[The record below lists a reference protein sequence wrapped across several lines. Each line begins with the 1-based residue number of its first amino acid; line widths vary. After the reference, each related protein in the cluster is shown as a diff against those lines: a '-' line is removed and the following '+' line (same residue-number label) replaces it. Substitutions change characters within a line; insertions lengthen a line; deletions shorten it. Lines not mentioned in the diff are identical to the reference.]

1 MNILN
6 NKRILWVTF
15 WLKIFDYLNYGEN
28 YLLRRLMHNNEIKK
42 VVKINSNIKY
52 LASVKR

>member
-1 MNILN
+1 MDILN
-6 NKRILWVTF
+6 NKRNLRVTF
-15 WLKIFDYLNYGEN
+15 WLKIFYNLNYGEN

-42 VVKINSNIKY
+42 VVKINSNKKY